1 VLGEA
6 PLVIMLVGLAAYAI
20 LGGAD
25 FGAAFWQLGAR
36 GERGAAL
43 REHAYRAMGPV
54 WEANHVWLVFVL
66 VICWTAYPE
75 AFASVF
81 STLAVP
87 LFVAALGIVL
97 RGTAYAVHAGTAR
110 EIERRAVDAVFSISS
125 ILTPF
130 ALGTVVGAIASG
142 RVPVGNAR
150 GDLVT
155 SWLNPTSLA
164 VGVLAVATGAY
175 LAAAY
180 LAGDGARAGRADLAA
195 AFRRRALGAGVTTGG
210 IAFIALVIVRLDG
223 GRVGERL
230 LEWPAL
236 AAVAV
241 SAVAGLVTLELVR
254 RSRFETARYG
264 SSAAVAS
271 IVLGWA
277 LAQRPELLPNLTVDE
292 AAAGH
297 PTMIATVVGVA
308 IGATILVPS
317 LALLFGLV
325 LRGRFDAADAEEEP
339 TREREQRRS
348 GERSRTWPLVLGAG
362 AIGLGLTLVS
372 DGGLG
377 LVIGVVALLG
387 FVALGA
393 VALVGEIAKADPA
406 GTTEQQP

>member
-1 VLGEA
+1 
-6 PLVIMLVGLAAYAI
+6 
-20 LGGAD
+20 
-25 FGAAFWQLGAR
+25 
-36 GERGAAL
+36 
-43 REHAYRAMGPV
+43 
-54 WEANHVWLVFVL
+54 
-66 VICWTAYPE
+66 
-75 AFASVF
+75 
-81 STLAVP
+81 VP

-110 EIERRAVDAVFSISS
+110 EIERRAVDGVFSISS

-130 ALGTVVGAIASG
+130 ALGTAVGAIASG

-164 VGVLAVATGAY
+164 IGVLAVATGTY
-175 LAAAY
+175 LAAVY

-195 AFRRRALGAGVTTGG
+195 AFRRRALGAGVSTGA
-210 IAFIALVIVRLDG
+210 IALIALVIVRLDG

-241 SAVAGLVTLELVR
+241 SAIAGLVTLELVR
-254 RSRFETARYG
+254 RSRFETARYC

-271 IVLGWA
+271 IVVGWA

-292 AAAGH
+292 AAAGR
-297 PTMIATVVGVA
+297 PTMIATVVGIA
-308 IGATILVPS
+308 IGAAILVPS

-325 LRGRFDAADAEEEP
+325 LRGRFDAADAQEEP
-339 TREREQRRS
+339 TSKQQRRS
-348 GERSRTWPLVLGAG
+348 SGRSRTWALALGAG
-362 AIGLGLTLVS
+362 ALGLGLTLVF
-372 DGGLG
+372 DDGLG
-377 LVIGVVALLG
+377 LAVGVVALLG

-393 VALVGEIAKADPA
+393 VALVGEIAKADVA
-406 GTTEQQP
+406 GTTEQPP

>member
-1 VLGEA
+1 VTLAEA
-6 PLVIMLVGLAAYAI
+6 PLVLMLVGLAAYAV

-36 GERGAAL
+36 GARGAQL

-75 AFASVF
+75 AFASIF
-81 STLAVP
+81 STLTVP

-110 EIERRAVDAVFSISS
+110 EKDRRAVDGVFSISS

-130 ALGTVVGAIASG
+130 ALGAAVGAIASG

-195 AFRRRALGAGVTTGG
+195 AFRRRALGAGVSTGG
-210 IAFIALVIVRLDG
+210 IAFVTLVIVRLDG

-241 SAVAGLVTLELVR
+241 SAIAGLVTLELVR
-254 RSRFETARYG
+254 RSRFESARYG

-277 LAQRPELLPNLTVDE
+277 IAQRPELLPDLSVDE
-292 AAAGH
+292 AAAGR
-297 PTMIATVVGVA
+297 PTLIATVVGVA
-308 IGATILVPS
+308 IGAMILVPS

-325 LRGRFDAADAEEEP
+325 LRGRFDAADADEEP
-339 TREREQRRS
+339 TREQQRS
-348 GERSRTWPLVLGAG
+348 SERSRTWPLALGAG
-362 AIGLGLTLVS
+362 AIGLGLTLVF
-372 DGGLG
+372 DGGFG
-377 LVIGVVALLG
+377 LAIGVFALLG

-393 VALVGEIAKADPA
+393 VALVGEIAKADVA
-406 GTTEQQP
+406 GTTEQPP

>member
-1 VLGEA
+1 MTLAEA
-6 PLVIMLVGLAAYAI
+6 PLVLMLVGLAAYAV

-36 GERGAAL
+36 GERGAQL

-54 WEANHVWLVFVL
+54 WETNHVWLVFVL

-75 AFASVF
+75 AFASIF
-81 STLAVP
+81 STLTVP
-87 LFVAALGIVL
+87 LFVAVLGIVL

-110 EIERRAVDAVFSISS
+110 EIERRAVDGVFSISS

-130 ALGTVVGAIASG
+130 ALGTAVGAIASG

-164 VGVLAVATGAY
+164 VGVLAVATGTY
-175 LAAAY
+175 LAAVY
-180 LAGDGARAGRADLAA
+180 LAGDGARAGRGDLAV
-195 AFRRRALGAGVTTGG
+195 AFRRRALGAGVSTGA
-210 IAFIALVIVRLDG
+210 IALFALVIVRLDG

-241 SAVAGLVTLELVR
+241 SAVAGLVTLERVR
-254 RSRFETARYG
+254 RSRFESARYY

-271 IVLGWA
+271 IVVGWA

-292 AAAGH
+292 AAAGR
-297 PTMIATVVGVA
+297 PTMIATVVGIAV
-308 IGATILVPS
+308 GAAILVPS

-339 TREREQRRS
+339 THEQRRS
-348 GERSRTWPLVLGAG
+348 GERFRTWALALGAG
-362 AIGLGLTLVS
+362 VIGFGLTLVF

-377 LVIGVVALLG
+377 LAVGVVALLG
-387 FVALGA
+387 FVAFGA
-393 VALVGEIAKADPA
+393 VALVGEIAKADVA
-406 GTTEQQP
+406 GTTEQPP